1 MGNESKAMYM
11 MSSYHRIAIMIS
23 LEGKRKKQRRKGKR
37 EKERTKYQKYYY
49 ICPKLIYFVNK
60 N

>member
-1 MGNESKAMYM
+1 MRNESKAMYM
-11 MSSYHRIAIMIS
+11 MSSYHRIARNNNFV
-23 LEGKRKKQRRKGKR
+23 GKKERKGENKVS
-37 EKERTKYQKYYY
+37 KYYY